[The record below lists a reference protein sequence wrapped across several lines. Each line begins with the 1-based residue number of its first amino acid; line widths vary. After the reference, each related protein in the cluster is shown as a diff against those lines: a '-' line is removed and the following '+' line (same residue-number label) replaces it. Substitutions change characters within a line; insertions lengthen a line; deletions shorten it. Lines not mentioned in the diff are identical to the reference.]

1 MEAKLRGPYPSFAL
15 PGGFSLGGS
24 QMWSDHKVVRRCGCG
39 PVAAYDLLLYLE
51 KKHGKD
57 FSFPLTRQEYIRGL
71 EKLQRR
77 YFPLLYPR
85 GINGLL
91 LTFGL
96 NRMFLERRLP
106 YVAVWAASGRKLF
119 ARMADMLRQD
129 IPVVLSVGPNFPLV
143 WQKNRLV
150 FYRLASDGRFLPAA
164 DVTGHYVTALEMTDE
179 WVKIASWGRS
189 YYIRIDEYEDY
200 VNRYSNFLFSNLVLI
215 RQKERN

>member
-1 MEAKLRGPYPSFAL
+1 
-15 PGGFSLGGS
+15 
-24 QMWSDHKVVRRCGCG
+24 MWSDHKVVRRCGCG

-51 KKHGKD
+51 KKEHGKD
-57 FSFPLTRQEYIRGL
+57 LSFPLTRQEYIRGL

-119 ARMADMLRQD
+119 ARMADMLRHD
-129 IPVVLSVGPNFPLV
+129 IPVVLSVFLLSGRKTGWSFTGLHPTA
-143 WQKNRLV
+143 V
-150 FYRLASDGRFLPAA
+150 FFLLP
-164 DVTGHYVTALEMTDE
+164 TSQGTTLPP
-179 WVKIASWGRS
+179 WR
-189 YYIRIDEYEDY
+189 
-200 VNRYSNFLFSNLVLI
+200 
-215 RQKERN
+215 

>member
-1 MEAKLRGPYPSFAL
+1 
-15 PGGFSLGGS
+15 
-24 QMWSDHKVVRRCGCG
+24 MWSDHKVVRRCGCG
-39 PVAAYDLLLYLE
+39 PGAAYDLLLYLE

-106 YVAVWAASGRKLF
+106 
-119 ARMADMLRQD
+119 
-129 IPVVLSVGPNFPLV
+129 
-143 WQKNRLV
+143 
-150 FYRLASDGRFLPAA
+150 
-164 DVTGHYVTALEMTDE
+164 
-179 WVKIASWGRS
+179 
-189 YYIRIDEYEDY
+189 
-200 VNRYSNFLFSNLVLI
+200 
-215 RQKERN
+215 

>member
-1 MEAKLRGPYPSFAL
+1 
-15 PGGFSLGGS
+15 
-24 QMWSDHKVVRRCGCG
+24 MWSDHKVVRRCGCG

-119 ARMADMLRQD
+119 ARMADMLRHD

-164 DVTGHYVTALEMTDE
+164 DV
-179 WVKIASWGRS
+179 SWGRS